1 MTFVVGAVLF
11 ALGIAISVALHEC
24 GHMWAAQAT
33 GMKVRRYFIGF
44 GPKIFSWRRGE
55 TEYGLKALPLGGFC
69 DIAGM
74 TALDELAPDE
84 VDRAMYRQKTWK
96 RLTVMFAGIVMNFV
110 LGFVLIVITAFSWGL
125 PNLSQPPAT
134 ALGPMSCV
142 PDQNSDK
149 SYTTCT
155 GDGPAQRAGLRR
167 DDVITA
173 VAGVPVT
180 SWNDFVKQ
188 TQKQTQPFDY
198 TLTRDGQ
205 TLNVRVVPQITQR
218 IVTNADGKTQ
228 SMQTVG
234 AIGVTQDYYPDR
246 KYSVLG
252 AVPGATV
259 FTGQLFV
266 QTVHALAEFPTKVG
280 ALWTAVTGGPRDA
293 NTPISVVGATVIG
306 GQTAERGAWPA
317 FVLLLASLNFFLG
330 VFNLLPLLPLD
341 GGHMAIAGYER
352 IRNLFRRRR
361 GLPPGLPVDYL
372 KLMPATYVVVV
383 IGGLYMLLTLTA
395 DIVNPIKF

>member
-1 MTFVVGAVLF
+1 VGAVLF
-11 ALGIAISVALHEC
+11 ALGIAVSVALHEC

-33 GMKVRRYFIGF
+33 GMKVRRYFVGF
-44 GPKIFSWRRGE
+44 GPKVFSWRRGE

-84 VDRAMYRQKTWK
+84 VDRAMYRQRTWK
-96 RLTVMFAGIVMNFV
+96 RLTVMFAGIMMNFAF
-110 LGFVLIVITAFSWGL
+110 GFVLIVITAVGWGL
-125 PNLSQPPAT
+125 PNLHQPPAT

-142 PDQNSDK
+142 ANQNADQSLAK
-149 SYTTCT
+149 CT
-155 GDGPAQRAGLRR
+155 GPGPAEVAGLRQG
-167 DDVITA
+167 DVVTA
-173 VAGVPVT
+173 VAGVPVST
-180 SWNDFVKQ
+180 WEQFVKQ
-188 TQKQTQPFDY
+188 TQKQTAPFDY
-198 TLTRDGQ
+198 ALTRDGRAM
-205 TLNVRVVPQITQR
+205 TIRVAPQLTQR
-218 IVTNADGKTQ
+218 LVPSADGK
-228 SMQTVG
+228 SRSLATVA
-234 AIGVTQDYYPDR
+234 AIGVGGYSYPANR
-246 KYSVLG
+246 YTPLG
-252 AVPGATV
+252 AVPGAAG

-266 QTVHALAEFPTKVG
+266 QTVHSLAQFPTKVG
-280 ALWTAVTGGPRDA
+280 ALWTAVTGGQRDV

-306 GQTAERGAWPA
+306 GQTAERGLWQN

-341 GGHMAIAGYER
+341 GGHIAVAAYER
-352 IRNLFRRRR
+352 VRNLLRHRR

-383 IGGLYMLLTLTA
+383 AGGLYMLLTLTA